1 MEYRKLG
8 RTGLEASVVGLGC
21 AMLGTVDTHYAVRVV
36 RRALD
41 LGVTFFDAAR
51 SYWDAEVKLGLALA
65 DARHRVIV
73 STKTG
78 ARDRE
83 GAWREVN
90 ESLER
95 TRFDYFDNYHLH
107 WLQDVEDVDR
117 RVGPGG
123 ALEALVR
130 ARDEGLIRHVGCT
143 SHKAEVL
150 VAALE
155 RFDFEIVLVPLNVVE
170 RNPLRELA
178 PLCERRGVALMAMKP
193 LATGLLPARLALRWL
208 RNQPI
213 ASAVPGATTLEEL
226 EENCLAGHGDAAL
239 TPEEV
244 VQAEELRGALDRVR
258 CRLCD
263 ECLPCPTS
271 VPIPFILGTDVM
283 YDHVR
288 TMGWEGFAA
297 FPWGRE
303 AFEQDLPYR
312 KKCIAAIE
320 ACNSCGDCERRCPYG
335 LPIVDT
341 LRSMLPSFRSMASLY
356 ESTPAR

>member
-21 AMLGTVDTHYAVRVV
+21 AMLGTVDTDYAVRLV
-36 RRALD
+36 RRAVE

-65 DARHRVIV
+65 DVRQRVVV

-78 ARDRE
+78 APDRE

-95 TRFDYFDNYHLH
+95 TGFDYLDNYHLH
-107 WLQDVEDVDR
+107 GLRDLEDVER
-117 RVGPGG
+117 RLGPGG

-130 ARDEGLIRHVGCT
+130 ARDEGLIRHIGCT

-150 VAALE
+150 VAALG

-178 PLCERRGVALMAMKP
+178 PLCQWRGVALTAMKP
-193 LATGLLPARLALRWL
+193 VATGLLPARLALRWL
-208 RNQPI
+208 LNQPV
-213 ASAVPGATTLEEL
+213 ASAVPGETTLEEL
-226 EENCLAGHGDAAL
+226 EENCLAGYGDAAL
-239 TPEEV
+239 TPEEI
-244 VQAEELRGALDRVR
+244 VQAEEWRGSLDHVR

-263 ECLPCPTS
+263 ECLPCPTG
-271 VPIPFILGTDVM
+271 VPIPSIMGTDVM

-288 TMGWEGFAA
+288 TMGWEAFAA

-303 AFEQDLPYR
+303 AIEQDLPDR
-312 KKCIAAIE
+312 KRSIAAIE
-320 ACNSCGDCERRCPYG
+320 ACTSCGDCERRCPHG
-335 LPIVDT
+335 LSIVEP
-341 LRSMLPSFRSMASLY
+341 LRGLLPSFRDMVALY
-356 ESTPAR
+356 ESTLAR